1 MTRLVIVG
9 GGHAAAQ
16 LCASLAEGQFKGEIV
31 LVSEEAHVPYHRP
44 PLSKALIKDEAPVL
58 PVLRP
63 DGFYETAGIQLR
75 LATRVLAIHRD
86 AKTVDLQPANGGGA
100 VETLAYDHLVLAT
113 GARARR
119 LPGLPV
125 NAGGVFQVRTF
136 DDTLAL
142 REKLATV
149 QNVVVLGGGFIGL
162 ELAATL
168 HSLGKKVTVLEAAP
182 RLLTRSLSPEMSSHL
197 LACHQTNGLDV
208 RVGQTVEQLVWNS
221 DHIAGVQVAGV
232 VLPADALL
240 VGIGSEPN
248 TELASAAGLDC
259 NNGVVVNE
267 ALLSSDANI
276 SAIGDCVAFHYP
288 LLAQHVRL
296 ESVQS
301 ANEQARAVAA
311 RLCGQPA
318 KAYASMPWFWSDQ
331 GDLRLQVTGLWRPE
345 YQSTLKPGPK
355 PGSLSVLHFDN
366 GELRAIESLNSPI
379 DQMTTRKLLQKTI
392 V

>member
-16 LCASLAEGQFKGEIV
+16 LCASLADGQFQGEVV
-31 LVSEEAHVPYHRP
+31 LVSEEVHVPYHRP
-44 PLSKALIKDEAPVL
+44 PLSKALIKDEAAVL

-63 DGFYETAGIQLR
+63 DGFYETAGVKLR

-86 AKTVDLQPANGGGA
+86 AKTVDLQSASGS

-119 LPGLPV
+119 LPGV
-125 NAGGVFQVRTF
+125 SAQAGGVFHVRTF

-142 REKLATV
+142 REKLASL

-182 RLLTRSLSPEMSSHL
+182 RLLSRSLSPEMSSHL
-197 LACHQTNGLDV
+197 LECHHTNGLDV
-208 RVGQTVEQLVWNS
+208 RVDQTVEQLVWNG

-248 TELASAAGLDC
+248 TELAAAAGLDC

-267 ALLSSDANI
+267 VLLTSDDNI
-276 SAIGDCVAFHYP
+276 SAMGDCVAFHYP
-288 LLAQHVRL
+288 LLARHVRL

-355 PGSLSVLHFDN
+355 PGSLSVLHHER

>member
-16 LCASLAEGQFKGEIV
+16 LCASLADGQFQGEVV
-31 LVSEEAHVPYHRP
+31 LVSEEVHVPYHRP

-63 DGFYETAGIQLR
+63 DGFYETAGVKLR

-86 AKTVDLQPANGGGA
+86 AKTVDLQSRAGGV
-100 VETLAYDHLVLAT
+100 VETLAFDHLVLAT

-119 LPGLPV
+119 LPGLPAQ
-125 NAGGVFQVRTF
+125 AGGVFHVRTY

-142 REKLATV
+142 REKLANM

-182 RLLTRSLSPEMSSHL
+182 RLLARSLSPEMSSHL
-197 LACHQTNGLDV
+197 LECHRANGLDV
-208 RVGQTVEQLVWNS
+208 RVGQTVEQLVWNAE
-221 DHIAGVQVAGV
+221 HIAGVQVAGE

-248 TELASAAGLDC
+248 TALAEAAGLEC
-259 NNGVVVNE
+259 RNGVVVNE
-267 ALLSSDANI
+267 LLLTSDTNI
-276 SAIGDCVAFHYP
+276 SAMGDCVAFHYP
-288 LLAQHVRL
+288 LLARHVRL

-355 PGSLSVLHFDN
+355 PGSLSVLHYEN

-392 V
+392 L